1 MQPHVMYDYLAKA
14 RGRLSDWIRPLSKEQ
29 YDREFP
35 YALKTIHAT
44 LVHTAAAEWVYG
56 KRVHGQPVA
65 IGEAPF
71 TGEKMKSFGEI
82 EAGWERLAGETRK
95 WLEATRDWGTP
106 LEYRMFPQGPDAPAV
121 RVRTTKGGI
130 VSQLL
135 FHEVHHRSQ
144 VMSMLKQL
152 GVQAQN
158 LDFGALMFDRE
169 QEPAEV
175 KA

>member
-1 MQPHVMYDYLAKA
+1 MQPHVMYDYLTKA
-14 RGRLSDWIRPLSKEQ
+14 RGRLFDWIRPLSKDQ

-44 LVHTAAAEWVYG
+44 LVHTAAAEWIYG

-71 TGEKMKSFGEI
+71 TGEKMKSFGEV
-82 EAGWERLAGETRK
+82 EAGWGRLVLETRK
-95 WLEATRDWGTP
+95 WLEETGDWDTQ
-106 LEYRMFPQGPDAPAV
+106 LEYRIAPPNAPAV
-121 RVRTTKGGI
+121 RIRTTKGGI
-130 VSQLL
+130 ASQLL

-152 GVQAQN
+152 GVAAQN
-158 LDFGALMFDRE
+158 LDYGQLMFDRQE
-169 QEPAEV
+169 EPAEV